1 MNPRM
6 TSLTAVAVAG
16 CLALPGLAA
25 AKGGSR
31 TPAPTP
37 APFTLDCFAHDGP
50 TAEGGY
56 VFGNQVGT
64 AGCVEVES
72 IGGRLRLFEVHTMP
86 DWTYTVVANGSGTDS
101 LVKVDF
107 RNTRTGASA
116 SARIELGK
124 TDIRG

>member
-1 MNPRM
+1 MNQRIALAALAAAA
-6 TSLTAVAVAG
+6 S
-16 CLALPGLAA
+16 LALPGAAA

-31 TPAPTP
+31 TPPPPP

-50 TAEGGY
+50 TADGGY
-56 VFGNQVGT
+56 VFGNQVGS
-64 AGCVEVES
+64 AGCVEVKS
-72 IGGRLRLFEVHTMP
+72 LNGRLNLYEVHTMP
-86 DWTYTVVANGSGTDS
+86 DWTYRVVYDGFGTTS

-107 RNTRTGASA
+107 TNTRTGAKA